1 MKVKVTEEA
10 QKQFAHLPKSQQIKI
25 KRKLQYLENAPILGK
40 KLEGELA
47 NYYSLRAWPYRI
59 IYRID
64 VIAKE
69 ITIRSI
75 LHRQGAY
82 K

>member
-1 MKVKVTEEA
+1 MKVTVAQEA
-10 QKQFAHLPKSQQIKI
+10 QKQFARLPKAQQIKL
-25 KRKLQYLENAPILGK
+25 KRKLQYLENNPILGK
-40 KLEGELA
+40 KLVGELA

-64 VIAKE
+64 ITAKE
-69 ITIRSI
+69 IIIRSI